1 MDPKYQRSWADDSE
15 SPRAIHG
22 GGHYVAASSFHS
34 ESNRYPYTNG
44 HHYSNGNS
52 SHAPIYGTGHRD
64 QDGDGYPSQG
74 RYANG
79 NQQSRIYTT
88 PYEGFEED
96 WARTSLQPS
105 NPHPSSSHQNY
116 SAPEQ
121 GSSTRGRS
129 DDRRHDYDRRDDNR
143 DTRRR
148 DTRRDDRIDDRR
160 ERIDRNS
167 QRRGAPSYL
176 DISNQRE
183 LGIVCSLKDSYGF
196 IKCADRD
203 DDLFF
208 HFTEL
213 SRSEP
218 AVGLEVEFNVA
229 TDSKNGKL
237 SAIQLVVLSK
247 GSVAF
252 EDIDPTH
259 RVGMLI
265 KEANMDG
272 EPGEVEYA
280 PDDSD
285 ARETLR
291 FSLRDLAEPKVPLCA
306 GDEVKFNLVINKRT
320 KTRTATNVVI
330 YRFGGKRETGVIQS
344 LKDNFGFIKC
354 SEQPVSVYFHFRD
367 VVLLQKDQRD
377 LGMGMEVEFTIEND
391 SKVNKPFATRVRGLP
406 RGTVSFT
413 IVLPERLTG
422 VVSKEFA
429 LSNSYSSF
437 NHSNRRV
444 SDEDMGQIDCVS
456 TSGVEKF
463 LFNGKDL
470 ENFKQPLRLGDQV
483 EFSVLIKKR
492 SGKKKATNIILLKA
506 APEVFEYG
514 IVCSI
519 HKNYGHLTC
528 MQRDEDMFF
537 HFSDLEINNEDIGVG
552 SELEF
557 VVVTDSRSNKKKAIH
572 IKHAP
577 SGSVIFETVLPERY
591 RGIVIRECKPGVA
604 QPPAHIS
611 VKKRDEHGTVEFID
625 AQGNSFVL
633 TFASY
638 DLKNKKAQIWPGDE
652 IEFNLSVE
660 SKTGIRGA
668 TSIELVKP
676 KELLREQGVVTAVK
690 NYFGFLSTPTR
701 VDEVYFHFTELELVM
716 DKNEITQVKPGFEVE
731 FSVAT
736 DSWANNKPIAINFKI
751 LPKGTVKFE
760 DTLPGR
766 HPGIVDRELRGRGHH
781 SETYGGKITFQSPDT
796 KAMESLPFDAEDVD
810 KRFSLKRGDRVEFSI
825 ATNRRNKEKK
835 ASNIVLMRETGVVE
849 GIKQS
854 YGFIHCDEK
863 GHEDKLFFHEREVE
877 EGTIL
882 QEGDIVEFLRVYSS
896 RNKDYNAIEIKK
908 IKDAAIRESPKKP
921 HLNINKVDSKVFI
934 LRQPKSAGWTQS
946 FAPGRGKLLNEEV
959 DKLTQSML
967 NSFGLNTNE

>member
-1 MDPKYQRSWADDSE
+1 MDSKYQRSWADETE
-15 SPRAIHG
+15 SPRVAHN
-22 GGHYVAASSFHS
+22 GGHYPASNSYNT

-44 HHYSNGNS
+44 HHYSNGG
-52 SHAPIYGTGHRD
+52 SHAPVYGNGHHRE
-64 QDGDGYPSQG
+64 QDADSFPQQ

-79 NQQSRIYTT
+79 NQQQQQSRIYTT

-96 WARTSLQPS
+96 WARNSLQPS
-105 NPHPSSSHQNY
+105 SHHPSSGYQAS
-116 SAPEQ
+116 EQ
-121 GSSTRGRS
+121 SNSRGRYDDRRHDFDRRREVRRDDRS
-129 DDRRHDYDRRDDNR
+129 DDRRDR
-143 DTRRR
+143 T
-148 DTRRDDRIDDRR
+148 DR
-160 ERIDRNS
+160 S
-167 QRRGAPSYL
+167 TQRRGPSYV
-176 DISNQRE
+176 DISNRRE
-183 LGIVCSLKDSYGF
+183 LGIICSLKDSYGF

-203 DDLFF
+203 EDLFF

-213 SRSEP
+213 PRNEP
-218 AVGLEVEFNVA
+218 PVVGLEVEFNVA
-229 TDSKNGKL
+229 SDSKNGKL
-237 SAIQLVVLSK
+237 SAIHLVVLPK
-247 GSVAF
+247 GSVVF

-280 PDDSD
+280 PEDSEE
-285 ARETLR
+285 REVLR
-291 FSLRDLAEPKVPLCA
+291 FFLRDLAEPKVPLCA
-306 GDEVKFNLVINKRT
+306 GDEVKFNLVVNKRT
-320 KTRTATNVVI
+320 KTRAATNVVI

-354 SEQPVSVYFHFRD
+354 SEQAVSVYFHFRD

-377 LGMGMEVEFTIEND
+377 LGIGMEVEFSIEND

-413 IVLPERLTG
+413 IVMPDRLIGT
-422 VVSKEFA
+422 VTKEFTIN
-429 LSNSYSSF
+429 NSYSNF

-444 SDEDMGQIDCVS
+444 SDDEMGQIECVS
-456 TSGVEKF
+456 SSGSEKF

-492 SGKKKATNIILLKA
+492 SGKKKATNIVLLKA

-537 HFSDLEINNEDIGVG
+537 HFSDLEINPEEISVG

-577 SGSVIFETVLPERY
+577 SGSVVFETVLPERF

-604 QPPAHIS
+604 QPPPHIS
-611 VKKRDEHGTVEFID
+611 VKKRDEHGTVEFINP
-625 AQGNSFVL
+625 QGNKFSL

-652 IEFNLSVE
+652 IEFNIAVE
-660 SKTGIRGA
+660 AKTGIRGA
-668 TSIELVKP
+668 THIELVKP
-676 KELLREQGVVTAVK
+676 KELIREQGVVTAVK
-690 NYFGFLSTPTR
+690 NYFGFISTPTR
-701 VDEVYFHFTELELVM
+701 VDEVYFHFTELELIM
-716 DKNEITQVKPGFEVE
+716 DKSEISHVKPGFEVE

-751 LPKGTVKFE
+751 LPKGTVKLD

-766 HPGIVDRELRGRGHH
+766 FSGIVERELRGRGHH
-781 SETYGGKITFQSPDT
+781 SESYGGKITFTNPET
-796 KAMESLPFDAEDVD
+796 KVIDFLPFDSEDVD
-810 KRFSLKRGDRVEFSI
+810 KRFSLKRGDKVEFNVSS
-825 ATNRRNKEKK
+825 NKRNKEKK
-835 ASNIVLMRETGVVE
+835 ATNIVLMRETGIVE

-863 GHEDKLFFHEREVE
+863 GHNEDKLFFHEREV
-877 EGTIL
+877 
-882 QEGDIVEFLRVYSS
+882 QEGVVLTEGDVVEFLRVYNS
-896 RNKDYNAIEIKK
+896 RNKDYNAVDIKK
-908 IKDAAIRESPKKP
+908 IRDGAPVRESPKKP
-921 HLNINKVDSKVFI
+921 QLNINKVDSKVFI
-934 LRQPKSAGWTQS
+934 LRQPKSAGWTQPFS
-946 FAPGRGKLLNEEV
+946 PSRGKLQNDEV
-959 DKLTQSML
+959 EKLTQTML